1 MKKVET
7 VNLEQE
13 FNQKIK
19 NDIATFNFICNE
31 VLDGIWYWNL
41 ENPKHEW
48 MSKNYWTT
56 LGFDP
61 TEMPLTSDSWQEI
74 IHQDD
79 LALSREMLQ
88 LHIENPKIPFDQ
100 TVRMFKKDGEI
111 IWMRV
116 KAQALANKEG
126 KLTRIIGTHLLTSTL
141 VFRAGEIKQHI
152 NLSQKAISVS
162 FQNDDLPNSSS
173 TIFKLLKEQE
183 AKEKSNKSEFEDNF
197 TSTKNKHSD
206 KLTVFFNRFELNTQ
220 QIGSFVQNLVNQVEL
235 QNKINSRDHLLNYF
249 NKNTSDGLL
258 IFNEKLQ
265 AIYIN
270 DAVENLV
277 GKKFK
282 DFPISLS
289 KTMDYF
295 HPEDLQNL
303 ILKIT
308 NAIEQKQEK
317 LKTQHP
323 VFSANQKIIWIESC
337 ITFTYDSNGKFQIAI
352 VISRDITKSIEL
364 TKELKKSSERRM
376 KIAEQLIEER
386 EKNKEELYTE
396 LHDGINQLLFA
407 ARLNIE
413 NSGLTNK
420 NLESSVSKLKIAIEH
435 IRKIALESTTQFVF
449 GASFVSSITDYI
461 LGFNSTAIKFRVET
475 DINEPIFINDKS
487 KKYIHR
493 IVQDL
498 MRFSIETSKI
508 TKTVFRFKQIDSN
521 FVIMCSYNGKYN
533 QESTIGNLNLKSI
546 QDRIYL
552 FEGKIRFFNINQM
565 GLIVYIKIQTN
576 E

>member
-1 MKKVET
+1 M
-7 VNLEQE
+7 
-13 FNQKIK
+13 
-19 NDIATFNFICNE
+19 CNVQFKTDE
-31 VLDGIWYWNL
+31 D
-41 ENPKHEW
+41 
-48 MSKNYWTT
+48 
-56 LGFDP
+56 F
-61 TEMPLTSDSWQEI
+61 
-74 IHQDD
+74 
-79 LALSREMLQ
+79 LQ
-88 LHIENPKIPFDQ
+88 GDNC
-100 TVRMFKKDGEI
+100 
-111 IWMRV
+111 
-116 KAQALANKEG
+116 
-126 KLTRIIGTHLLTSTL
+126 
-141 VFRAGEIKQHI
+141 
-152 NLSQKAISVS
+152 
-162 FQNDDLPNSSS
+162 
-173 TIFKLLKEQE
+173 
-183 AKEKSNKSEFEDNF
+183 EFEDNF
-197 TSTKNKHSD
+197 TSTKNKYSD
-206 KLTVFFNRFELNTQ
+206 KLTGFFNRFELNTQ

-303 ILKIT
+303 ILNIT
-308 NAIEQKQEK
+308 NAIDQKQEK

-364 TKELKKSSERRM
+364 TKELKKTSERRI

-420 NLESSVSKLKIAIEH
+420 NLENSVSKLKIAIEH

-461 LGFNSTAIKFRVET
+461 LGFNSTVIKFRVET
-475 DINEPIFINDKS
+475 DIIEPIFINDKS
-487 KKYIHR
+487 KKHIHR

-508 TKTVFRFKQIDSN
+508 TKTVFRFKQIDSD
-521 FVIMCSYNGKYN
+521 FVVICSYNGKYN

-552 FEGKIRFFNINQM
+552 LEGKIRFFNINQM